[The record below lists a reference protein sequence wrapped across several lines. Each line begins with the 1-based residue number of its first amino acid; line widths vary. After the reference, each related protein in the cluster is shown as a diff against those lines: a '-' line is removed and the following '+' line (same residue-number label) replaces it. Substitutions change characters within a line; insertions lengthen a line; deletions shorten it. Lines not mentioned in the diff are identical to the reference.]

1 MLIETKL
8 NKWFNPVQ
16 WNYHP
21 IQRCWNLV
29 NWCKRVTAM
38 KILQLVV
45 VKNDTI
51 LRIAFVSYL
60 KMAVRWIDAKQRTIA
75 ERISTP
81 LTSGFPMVGMPCPAG
96 ASVSVGSNQPLSAVG
111 TKPFL
116 PLPSLVSY
124 SLRKGSHS
132 RTSKATRTVQ
142 GHRAATRAKDDW
154 SWEGDEWM
162 KKVGK
167 RMLIIFH
174 TKRAEY
180 NIWCNSKWIGEART
194 LAEAKRKADAYIRK
208 VRAK

>member
-1 MLIETKL
+1 
-8 NKWFNPVQ
+8 
-16 WNYHP
+16 
-21 IQRCWNLV
+21 
-29 NWCKRVTAM
+29 M

>member
-1 MLIETKL
+1 MMIETKL
-8 NKWFNPVQ
+8 NKCLNPVQ
-16 WNYHP
+16 WSYYL
-21 IQRCWNLV
+21 IQRCRNLV
-29 NWCKRVTAM
+29 NWCKTVAT
-38 KILQLVV
+38 
-45 VKNDTI
+45 VKVI
-51 LRIAFVSYL
+51 QFVIAEHNVITPLALVSYL

-81 LTSGFPMVGMPCPAG
+81 LTLGFPMVGMPCPAG
-96 ASVSVGSNQPLSAVG
+96 ASVSIGSNQSLTTIS

-116 PLPSLVSY
+116 PLPSLIPY

-142 GHRAATRAKDDW
+142 GRRATTRAKDDW

-167 RMLIIFH
+167 RTLIIFH